1 MIGDTQ
7 KRTDDE
13 RAQIVHDTAVSAL
26 GKIIM
31 SQVHPSLTPCCCC
44 HKGVCSLTR
53 PALYH
58 QPVDLPRLVPMW
70 LSCLPLETD
79 FDEARVVCRQLC
91 SRIESGCKEVLNPEA
106 SRLPRVC
113 HLHVWGCLARVSLTN
128 VRMTVLVTMQAL
140 HALAYTCSKKGI
152 VTKNL
157 AYRIASTLRRLQAQ
171 SPAVLEAASAA
182 IPGDVKKVFHVLLS
196 DESLVAA
203 PAGRV
208 AAGASLPGS
217 PIVVPSLGGSGAGGG
232 AGAGSQ

>member
-1 MIGDTQ
+1 MALLHCAAEQCVASTNTHTHVATRAHRYGIGVGASALGTRFKPSLNACLETLGRVIGDTQ

-31 SQVHPSLTPCCCC
+31 SQVLPSLT
-44 HKGVCSLTR
+44 HGSLLLLPQRCVLTHTR

-113 HLHVWGCLARVSLTN
+113 HLHIGGCLARVSLTKG
-128 VRMTVLVTMQAL
+128 RMIYL
-140 HALAYTCSKKGI
+140 
-152 VTKNL
+152 
-157 AYRIASTLRRLQAQ
+157 
-171 SPAVLEAASAA
+171 
-182 IPGDVKKVFHVLLS
+182 
-196 DESLVAA
+196 
-203 PAGRV
+203 
-208 AAGASLPGS
+208 
-217 PIVVPSLGGSGAGGG
+217 
-232 AGAGSQ
+232 